1 MITKTK
7 STVLL
12 GLAVLLAAPAA
23 HAGGLWGDKMEA
35 TFGAGVL
42 YGPLYAG
49 SDESQAILV
58 PVLSVQRGILFADST
73 RGAGLQYQFGN
84 GLYLSQ
90 SIYYDLGRL
99 ERDSSWRPGSD
110 SLKGM
115 GRVPGSVTTKTML
128 VQPLGDRFNVSAEA
142 EYALRSSAH
151 RLRYRVGAEAKLFNG
166 NANDVFLTADVHG
179 GDRDFNQAYY
189 GVSGAQAGVTG
200 RRAFSADSGINA
212 YAAGVRWEHKFGDR
226 WMGIAQINAMRYA
239 HDVSGSSIIERRN
252 SVFGNV
258 ALTYTY

>member
-12 GLAVLLAAPAA
+12 GLAVLLAAPSA
-23 HAGGLWGDKMEA
+23 HADGLWGDKVEA
-35 TFGAGVL
+35 TFGTGVL

-58 PVLSVQRGILFADST
+58 PVLSVQRGILFVDST
-73 RGAGLQYQFGN
+73 RGAGLQYQLGN

-99 ERDSSWRPGSD
+99 EKDSSWRPGSD

-115 GRVPGSVTTKTML
+115 GRVPGSFTTKTML

-151 RLRYRVGAEAKLFNG
+151 RLRYRLGAEAKLFNG

-189 GVSGAQAGVTG
+189 GVGVAQANVTG
-200 RRAFSADSGINA
+200 RQAFSSASGINA
-212 YAAGVRWEHKFGDR
+212 YAAGVRWEHKFGAR
-226 WMGIAQINAMRYA
+226 WLGIAQINAMRYA
-239 HDVSGSSIIERRN
+239 HDVSGSSVIERRN
-252 SVFGNV
+252 SGFGNV

>member
-1 MITKTK
+1 MITKTTT
-7 STVLL
+7 TVLL
-12 GLAVLLAAPAA
+12 GVAALLAAPAA
-23 HAGGLWGDKMEA
+23 QSADLWGDKMEA
-35 TFGAGVL
+35 TLGAGVL

-58 PVLSVQRGILFADST
+58 PVLSVQRGILFFDST

-90 SIYYDLGRL
+90 SVYYDLGRL
-99 ERDSSWRPGSD
+99 EKDSSWRPGSD
-110 SLKGM
+110 TLKGM

-151 RLRYRVGAEAKLFNG
+151 RLRYRLGTEAKLFNG
-166 NANDVFLTADVHG
+166 NSDDVFLTADVHG

-189 GVSGAQAGVTG
+189 GVSTAQAATTG

-212 YAAGVRWEHKFGDR
+212 YAAGVRWEHKFGER

-239 HDVSGSSIIERRN
+239 HDVSGSSVIERRN